1 MFYLYLYLITVL
13 DSSIL
18 SDWHDINLTLTIIK
32 YLIRNR
38 LHLTIIYQYENF
50 LNKNVKKNLN
60 SPKIHV
66 NTNIVRK

>member
-1 MFYLYLYLITVL
+1 MFYLYLSLITVS

-66 NTNIVRK
+66 NPNIVRK

>member
-1 MFYLYLYLITVL
+1 MFYLYLSLITVL

>member
-1 MFYLYLYLITVL
+1 MFYLYLYLITVS

>member
-1 MFYLYLYLITVL
+1 MFYLYLSLITVS
-13 DSSIL
+13 DYSIL

>member
-1 MFYLYLYLITVL
+1 MFYLYLSLITVS